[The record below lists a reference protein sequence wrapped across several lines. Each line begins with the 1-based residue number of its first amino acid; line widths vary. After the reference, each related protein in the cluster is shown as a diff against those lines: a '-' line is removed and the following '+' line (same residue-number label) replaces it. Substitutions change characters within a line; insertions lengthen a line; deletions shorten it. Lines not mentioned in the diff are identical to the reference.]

1 MMLKSTLTTP
11 KVQSNVKR
19 QVKPETPRPP
29 TRSQIRRKHDSKV
42 LPVAQLQQQESAEPK
57 LTVKERFQAWKLIGM
72 IIIIGIIGLTYLNH
86 VFQTQAILKD
96 VNALELDFEKARRI
110 HADRKFTFERLTG
123 PSEVYDRASRQ
134 GLVHGGAAEGVVI
147 IKP

>member
-1 MMLKSTLTTP
+1 MMLKSTLSTP

-19 QVKPETPRPP
+19 QVKPETPKPP

-42 LPVAQLQQQESAEPK
+42 LPVAQLKQREPAEPK

-72 IIIIGIIGLTYLNH
+72 IIVIGIIGLTYLNH

-96 VNALELDFEKARRI
+96 VNELELNFEKARRI

>member
-1 MMLKSTLTTP
+1 MMLKSTLTSP

-19 QVKPETPRPP
+19 PVKPETPRPP
-29 TRSQIRRKHDSKV
+29 SRSQIRRKHDSKV
-42 LPVAQLQQQESAEPK
+42 LPVAPLQRLESAEPK

-72 IIIIGIIGLTYLNH
+72 IVIIGIIGLAYLNH
-86 VFQTQAILKD
+86 VFQTQAILKE
-96 VNALELDFEKARRI
+96 VNELELNFEKARRI